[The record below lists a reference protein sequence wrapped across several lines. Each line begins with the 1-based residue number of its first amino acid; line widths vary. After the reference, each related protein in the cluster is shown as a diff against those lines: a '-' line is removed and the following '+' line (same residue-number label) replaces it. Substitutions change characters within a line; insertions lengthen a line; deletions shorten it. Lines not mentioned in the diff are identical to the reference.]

1 MAKHLV
7 GGEWAKGSRGRARR
21 GSAAAALLFG
31 GLDMLQ
37 IQFQTAG
44 IEVSNR
50 LVNLFPYAAVI
61 VVLTVW
67 GSTRMPAA
75 VGESYESEE

>member
-1 MAKHLV
+1 MSP
-7 GGEWAKGSRGRARR
+7 GSTNRGQSI
-21 GSAAAALLFG
+21 GIGLFFIGLIVAALVFG

-37 IQFQTAG
+37 IQLQTAG
-44 IEVSNR
+44 ISVPNR
-50 LVNLFPYAAVI
+50 LVNLFPYAGVI

-67 GSTRMPAA
+67 GTTRTPSA